1 MSNENIKIMPLNKNK
16 FDKMMDGDIT
26 IKEMKDFSLDISN
39 RFLYV
44 VEKISELTNRTCNW
58 CDYSNEVGE
67 GNTRGMF
74 NGFFDTSLYS
84 NEVDYV
90 GSFYNPKE
98 HVFKKYDTSFPTS
111 WLVENFEDKLKVE
124 INNYLE
130 YENKK
135 IITQKN
141 TNEEINKKLQE
152 IQSLIKAKLTVEEL
166 CFVKFL
172 PINEVNQNMRHIKK
186 EKSLKINDLVK
197 ELQKSNI
204 DVKSLY
210 SNYKNEQKEKAK
222 NFIDWLTENKK
233 QFKEKIT
240 QQNNNVKTHAIFSL
254 YAIEW
259 EESERGWGTRP
270 DGFSFHRSVEE
281 AEEYLKDFISKQPKE
296 VPDEYSRPVGKAKL
310 MEVSEDLHEFVM
322 QSGSVWLVPN
332 NPLAYKTY
340 DATHLKKTKNKI

>member
-152 IQSLIKAKLTVEEL
+152 IQSLIKAKL
-166 CFVKFL
+166 
-172 PINEVNQNMRHIKK
+172 
-186 EKSLKINDLVK
+186 
-197 ELQKSNI
+197 NI